1 MVRFQKAAKRKGK
14 YPGLDGNKTYQVP
27 SKNKLEYLAQNKASN
42 LIYGTDFKML
52 ISHYLWFSCR
62 QIENRNIVQSKN
74 VSGLATGN
82 SSARCTT
89 TTNGYWGRLANINL
103 PIIVCR

>member
-52 ISHYLWFSCR
+52 ISHYL
-62 QIENRNIVQSKN
+62 
-74 VSGLATGN
+74 
-82 SSARCTT
+82 
-89 TTNGYWGRLANINL
+89 
-103 PIIVCR
+103 